1 MKLVHQD
8 FSRPIFEEKDDFVE
22 LIIESPECFGAYISE
37 LAEQC
42 KGQEG
47 RYVLSDKEKEVDL
60 AKNVEIIFDIFS
72 LEINEKRILNK
83 LYSEMNELAKS
94 EEFFVK
100 TQEVIQGIQKYLL
113 DLEYATDYILTFEQE
128 IELPAL
134 FKAAGLRH
142 EEIEENYFER
152 IIRYVKIVVS
162 ILHIRV
168 LVFVN
173 LRSYL
178 TDEQIQELMEEALR
192 QQIYV
197 VLVENSQ
204 KNCIEGG
211 KRYILEKLG
220 YNEHTVE
227 LAQIAGYM
235 HDMGNC
241 VNRVDHAHSSALM
254 AFQLLREWKV
264 PDEDIA
270 AIVSAIGQHDEKTGT
285 AVDAVSAALIL
296 ADKTDVRR
304 NRVRNPIKETF
315 DIHDRVNYAAVAS
328 SLQVNVEKKVILLE
342 IELDE
347 EICSILDYFE
357 IFLQRML
364 MCKRAAEILGLKF
377 KMKANGNKI
386 C

>member
-1 MKLVHQD
+1 MDIL
-8 FSRPIFEEKDDFVE
+8 
-22 LIIESPECFGAYISE
+22 GAYISE

-204 KNCIEGG
+204 KNCIEGE
-211 KRYILEKLG
+211 KRYIIDK
-220 YNEHTVE
+220 
-227 LAQIAGYM
+227 
-235 HDMGNC
+235 DMC
-241 VNRVDHAHSSALM
+241 
-254 AFQLLREWKV
+254 
-264 PDEDIA
+264 
-270 AIVSAIGQHDEKTGT
+270 
-285 AVDAVSAALIL
+285 
-296 ADKTDVRR
+296 
-304 NRVRNPIKETF
+304 
-315 DIHDRVNYAAVAS
+315 
-328 SLQVNVEKKVILLE
+328 
-342 IELDE
+342 
-347 EICSILDYFE
+347 
-357 IFLQRML
+357 
-364 MCKRAAEILGLKF
+364 EIL
-377 KMKANGNKI
+377 
-386 C
+386 

>member
-1 MKLVHQD
+1 M
-8 FSRPIFEEKDDFVE
+8 
-22 LIIESPECFGAYISE
+22 
-37 LAEQC
+37 
-42 KGQEG
+42 
-47 RYVLSDKEKEVDL
+47 DL

-100 TQEVIQGIQKYLL
+100 TQEVILGIQKYLL

-211 KRYILEKLG
+211 KRYIIDK
-220 YNEHTVE
+220 
-227 LAQIAGYM
+227 
-235 HDMGNC
+235 DMC
-241 VNRVDHAHSSALM
+241 
-254 AFQLLREWKV
+254 
-264 PDEDIA
+264 
-270 AIVSAIGQHDEKTGT
+270 
-285 AVDAVSAALIL
+285 
-296 ADKTDVRR
+296 
-304 NRVRNPIKETF
+304 
-315 DIHDRVNYAAVAS
+315 
-328 SLQVNVEKKVILLE
+328 
-342 IELDE
+342 
-347 EICSILDYFE
+347 
-357 IFLQRML
+357 
-364 MCKRAAEILGLKF
+364 EIL
-377 KMKANGNKI
+377 
-386 C
+386 